1 MIDVWQRKLDLVTV
15 ETAAVKLRVPPWCF
29 YKWINKENMPCAY
42 AERFSPSMRVAV
54 VNIALVRRWLLRHH
68 KDSWI
73 GFGQRKLKG
82 KA

>member
-1 MIDVWQRKLDLVTV
+1 MANVWQGKLDLVTV
-15 ETAAVKLRVPPWCF
+15 ETAAVELRVPPWCF

-42 AERFSPSMRVAV
+42 EKRLSPPKKIAV

-73 GFGQRKLKG
+73 GFGQRK
-82 KA
+82 

>member
-1 MIDVWQRKLDLVTV
+1 MIDARQRKLDLVTV
-15 ETAAVKLRVPPWCF
+15 ETAAVELRVPPWCF

-42 AERFSPSMRVAV
+42 EKRLSPLKKIAV
-54 VNIALVRRWLLRHH
+54 VNIALVRRWLFRHH
-68 KDSWI
+68 KDNWI